1 MRSNDYFLNLCPS
14 IYVLFFQVQIPD
26 VIVDYDMSRHT
37 FSIVHQDEVLGNTI
51 SSNSNSYSITCKRDG
66 FEYLNTQSD
75 RREDVINYEGQKWSN
90 FSDVYCCETK
100 EVISHDGVKIPLT
113 ILYSHRAHHK
123 GQSPGLLQG
132 YGAYGQVL
140 DKSWS
145 ADRLSLLDR
154 GWAVAFADVRYV
166 LCLLI
171 L

>member
-1 MRSNDYFLNLCPS
+1 
-14 IYVLFFQVQIPD
+14 
-26 VIVDYDMSRHT
+26 MSRHT
-37 FSIVHQDEVLGNTI
+37 FSVVHQDEVLDNNT
-51 SSNSNSYSITCKRDG
+51 SSKSKSCSITCKRDG
-66 FEYLNTQSD
+66 FEFPNTQSE
-75 RREDVINYEGQKWSN
+75 RSEDVRCDEGLKWSN
-90 FSDVYCCETK
+90 FSDAYYCEIK
-100 EVISHDGVKIPLT
+100 EVVSHDGTKIPLT

-154 GWAVAFADVRYV
+154 GWVVAFADVRYYSG
-166 LCLLI
+166 LLI